1 MKYSAVTPVRD
12 ESGNLPRLA
21 ESLAAQTI
29 RPTRWLIIDTGSTD
43 DTVGLATRLAEQH
56 PWIAFQEGRA
66 AVGADRGWPVVRAVQ
81 DGFGVLLAQ
90 HPDVVAKLD
99 ADVSF
104 GPDFFERVL
113 QQFDDDPALGI
124 AGGVCHELH
133 GDVWRP
139 RPVTAEAHVW
149 GATRAYRRECLAD
162 VLPLEPRLGF
172 EAVDELKAALA
183 GWSTRTIL
191 DVPFFH
197 HRREGERDGARW
209 RAWAAEGDLAHYMTY
224 RPSWVFLRTV
234 NRMRLDPSAA
244 AVLFGYVRAFA
255 RRKPRCGDDGVRRL
269 LREQQRARHLRARLR
284 EARRIESGS
293 RDVPL
298 SGLR

>member
-81 DGFGVLLAQ
+81 DGFGVLLAE

-224 RPSWVFLRTV
+224 RPSVGLPPDGESV
-234 NRMRLDPSAA
+234 CDSIQVQPPSSLATS
-244 AVLFGYVRAFA
+244 A
-255 RRKPRCGDDGVRRL
+255 RSL
-269 LREQQRARHLRARLR
+269 A
-284 EARRIESGS
+284 GS
-293 RDVPL
+293 RAVATMGCVGCYGSSSARGTYAPAYGRPGG
-298 SGLR
+298 SNPGAATSR